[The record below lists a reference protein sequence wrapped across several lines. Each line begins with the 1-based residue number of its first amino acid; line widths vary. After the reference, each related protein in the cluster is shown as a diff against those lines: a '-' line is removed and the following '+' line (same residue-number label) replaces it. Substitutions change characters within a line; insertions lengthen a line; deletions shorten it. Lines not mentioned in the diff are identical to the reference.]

1 MHRQGIV
8 CTDETGRGDLAI
20 RPDNW
25 ALVQV
30 LQGTVGKD
38 EEGKTLLEGV
48 EIEIPR
54 TGEDLKIGRRSL
66 RIVYATTPRY
76 PELLCVYERTTR
88 RLFSSCFFSAH
99 VNPQQVRQVYA
110 RFCAHVCVRVIFCSL
125 LQPHPFCCSLL

>member
-1 MHRQGIV
+1 M
-8 CTDETGRGDLAI
+8 
-20 RPDNW
+20 
-25 ALVQV
+25 QV
-30 LQGTVGKD
+30 LQGTVGTD

-99 VNPQQVRQVYA
+99 VNPQQVRQHCA
-110 RFCAHVCVRVIFCSL
+110 RVCVRVIFCSFL
-125 LQPHPFCCSLL
+125 